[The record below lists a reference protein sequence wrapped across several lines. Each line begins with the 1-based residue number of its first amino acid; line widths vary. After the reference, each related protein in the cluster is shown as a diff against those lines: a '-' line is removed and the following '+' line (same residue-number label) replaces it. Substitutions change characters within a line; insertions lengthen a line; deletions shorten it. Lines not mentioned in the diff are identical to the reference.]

1 MKLTRILT
9 IAVALLAIG
18 VPTSSLAKKP
28 KGEAKAGKGDPAKKA
43 AHQASAS
50 ALNLYD
56 KDSNGTISGDETA
69 AVRTAFAADKTGP
82 LKGLDVSG
90 DGTLDDNEIAAI
102 KKGKGKGKKGEG
114 KKGKGKGKKKNQPA
128 PAPTN

>member
-9 IAVALLAIG
+9 ITAALLAIG
-18 VPTSSLAKKP
+18 IPSSGFAKKP
-28 KGEAKAGKGDPAKKA
+28 KGEDKAGKGDPAKKA
-43 AHQASAS
+43 MHQAKAA

-56 KDSNGTISGDETA
+56 KDSSGSINGDEIA

-82 LKGLDVSG
+82 LKPLDVSG

-114 KKGKGKGKKKNQPA
+114 KKGKGGKKKKNA
-128 PAPTN
+128 V

>member
-9 IAVALLAIG
+9 ITVALLAIG
-18 VPTSSLAKKP
+18 LPTSSFAKKP

-43 AHQASAS
+43 AHQASAA

-56 KDSNGTISGDETA
+56 KDSSGTINGDETA

-82 LKGLDVSG
+82 LKPLDVSG

-102 KKGKGKGKKGEG
+102 KKGKGHGKGKKGEA
-114 KKGKGKGKKKNQPA
+114 KKGKGEGKKKKKNA
-128 PAPTN
+128 V